1 MTAGTS
7 RHTCHRTRTE
17 IERSPANRGICL
29 SIYGKYGGQ
38 CYPCMIES
46 RPLRWPTSNL
56 GAGHSR
62 GMMFHRQASRALK
75 RTLDATV
82 AAVALVAASP
92 AMALTVV
99 AVRLSLG
106 SPVLFK
112 QVRPGLNGEPFTVC
126 KFRTMR
132 HGDGS
137 DAERL
142 TRVGGLLRSTSL
154 DELPQLWNVLIGDMS
169 LVGPRPLL
177 MHYLPLYSERQAT
190 RHQVRPGITGL
201 AQVNGRNAISWDDR
215 LELDAQYVEQQ
226 SLTLDLRIILRTV
239 RQVLQRSGI
248 SADGEA
254 TMSAFTGPRTETAA

>member
-1 MTAGTS
+1 
-7 RHTCHRTRTE
+7 
-17 IERSPANRGICL
+17 
-29 SIYGKYGGQ
+29 
-38 CYPCMIES
+38 
-46 RPLRWPTSNL
+46 
-56 GAGHSR
+56 
-62 GMMFHRQASRALK
+62 MMFHRLASRALK
-75 RTLDATV
+75 RSLDATV
-82 AAVALVAASP
+82 AAVALVATSP
-92 AMALTVV
+92 VMALT
-99 AVRLSLG
+99 AVTIRLTMG
-106 SPVLFK
+106 SPVTFK

-142 TRVGGLLRSTSL
+142 TTAGRVIRSTSL
-154 DELPQLWNVLIGDMS
+154 DELPQLWNVLTGDMS

-177 MHYLPLYSERQAT
+177 MQYLPLYSHRQAS

-226 SLTLDLRIILRTV
+226 SLLLDVRIIVKTI

-248 SADGEA
+248 SAEGEA
-254 TMSAFTGPRTETAA
+254 TMAPFTGSLTESAA